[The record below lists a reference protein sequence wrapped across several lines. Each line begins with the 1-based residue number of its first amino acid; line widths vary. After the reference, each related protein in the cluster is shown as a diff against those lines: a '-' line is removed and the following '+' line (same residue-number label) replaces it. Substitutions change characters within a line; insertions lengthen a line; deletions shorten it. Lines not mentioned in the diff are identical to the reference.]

1 MESQA
6 DDYISALN
14 SQYDELLRAH
24 GEPLQRKNVHSKHDL
39 IQVIKLDLDKL
50 THGLVE
56 LQDTAAAD
64 VLQDFFSD
72 SAMDV
77 ADVDRRLQQPYINHV
92 GFEIYEPL
100 DLTVFGIQRWIEL
113 SRATLGA
120 NIKIQTSLR
129 FPASAAFQQRV
140 GAYTEIL
147 RIGLRVNDRMLM
159 LELFDIS
166 RPLDEV
172 LLAGR
177 HNPTHR
183 NFHGLFSDEHAP
195 PGHRQRLAQLFASDR
210 IWHYAFHVRH
220 PTDVVA
226 LHAQLLA
233 LAASNAGFSV
243 PYEQPI
249 HNRHDRSFHTKVI
262 SHATQMRARMEI
274 EFVTEYVESAAHGS
288 TF

>member
-6 DDYISALN
+6 RDYISALN
-14 SQYDELLRAH
+14 SQYDELLRVH
-24 GEPLQRKNVHSKHDL
+24 SEPLQRKNICSKQDL

-56 LQDTAAAD
+56 LHDTAASD
-64 VLQDFFSD
+64 ILQDFFAD

-92 GFEIYEPL
+92 GFEIFEPL
-100 DLTVFGIQRWIEL
+100 DLTVFGIRHWIEL
-113 SRATLGA
+113 SKATLGA

-147 RIGLRVNDRMLM
+147 RIGLRVNERMLM

-172 LLAGR
+172 LRAGR

-210 IWHYAFHVRH
+210 IWHYAFHVGH
-220 PTDVVA
+220 PADVSA
-226 LHAQLLA
+226 LHTQLQT
-233 LAASNAGFSV
+233 LAAADTAFTV

-249 HNRHDRSFHTKVI
+249 HNKHDQSFHTKVI
-262 SHATQMRARMEI
+262 SHATATRARMEI
-274 EFVTEYVESAAHGS
+274 EFVTQYV
-288 TF
+288 